1 LNDALKEFKENSKS
15 IEKSNELKHLLD
27 SVKTIP
33 LVQSSDI
40 NSSSKVKH
48 IIINQ
53 EDTIDHLR
61 QFIKNIPNKSTLF
74 IYSQRKLS
82 FWILLSLIIL
92 TSAILLRKFLII

>member
-1 LNDALKEFKENSKS
+1 MNDALKEFKENS
-15 IEKSNELKHLLD
+15 KSNELKHLLD

-33 LVQSSDI
+33 LVQSLDI

-53 EDTIDHLR
+53 ENTIDHLR

-82 FWILLSLIIL
+82 FWILLSIIII